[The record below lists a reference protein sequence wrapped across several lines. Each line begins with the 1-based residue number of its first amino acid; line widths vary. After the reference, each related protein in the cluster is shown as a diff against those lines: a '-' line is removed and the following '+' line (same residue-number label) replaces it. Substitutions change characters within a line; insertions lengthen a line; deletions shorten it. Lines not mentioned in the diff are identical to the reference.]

1 MAESIDMPQ
10 LTSTRSN
17 LQTELGPTSTE
28 SPASRNQQR
37 FLAPPQHHTPDSV
50 LHLLSSVLP
59 FLSGSHEFQLQ
70 SVALAQLGSL
80 SVGLRQVGHLLEK
93 NHVEALDCLHLHLI
107 NFCQN
112 SSVDVLLRLQ
122 LLEIVELRTLGWQS
136 NPLINAYYKQ
146 RFMDFDLKKL
156 KVDSHSN
163 VAPVFVGP
171 GIKHLLEGNN
181 CNPTV
186 QVACNI
192 NQIEAKLS
200 QREQPADIIS
210 NNCKQP
216 VGDICSRGTEPSP
229 SSSGSNHSSESFHT
243 VRNDSSS
250 ASIVVETSPTE
261 PCGITKPC
269 ESLEAAVNQPGASEV
284 ADIGPSLKACTL
296 NTCGVALIIKSA
308 DSTAVHKAKE
318 VLGQFIAKG
327 NELKPLK
334 VLRRSREEILRLAAS
349 PFSQLPPQDWEN
361 VVLSLPPA
369 VIHGRERKGEEEV
382 EDGFS
387 PFRRVPERKARRG
400 EASAVPLEVRK
411 EVGCTIIT
419 RSRLPTPPE
428 LPSEKLKPG
437 KKLRPRIKRRP
448 RNVTI

>member
-1 MAESIDMPQ
+1 
-10 LTSTRSN
+10 
-17 LQTELGPTSTE
+17 
-28 SPASRNQQR
+28 
-37 FLAPPQHHTPDSV
+37 
-50 LHLLSSVLP
+50 
-59 FLSGSHEFQLQ
+59 
-70 SVALAQLGSL
+70 
-80 SVGLRQVGHLLEK
+80 
-93 NHVEALDCLHLHLI
+93 
-107 NFCQN
+107 
-112 SSVDVLLRLQ
+112 
-122 LLEIVELRTLGWQS
+122 
-136 NPLINAYYKQ
+136 
-146 RFMDFDLKKL
+146 MDFDLKKL

-261 PCGITKPC
+261 PCSITKPC

-308 DSTAVHKAKE
+308 DSTAVSSQKLFPPLTRSNFTPDCSKVHKAKE

-334 VLRRSREEILRLAAS
+334 VVCLI
-349 PFSQLPPQDWEN
+349 FCC
-361 VVLSLPPA
+361 VL
-369 VIHGRERKGEEEV
+369 KV
-382 EDGFS
+382 E
-387 PFRRVPERKARRG
+387 
-400 EASAVPLEVRK
+400 L
-411 EVGCTIIT
+411 
-419 RSRLPTPPE
+419 
-428 LPSEKLKPG
+428 
-437 KKLRPRIKRRP
+437 
-448 RNVTI
+448 